1 MEPPDRR
8 FSLTAF
14 TIGLGTPLD
23 GAAANAYIFRMDKD
37 QVIAKLRAHEA
48 ELRAAGVQALSVF
61 GSVARNEAGD
71 GSDLDVVVRLD
82 PDLMGRGFGYF
93 SSLEDL
99 RKRLQ
104 EVVGTPVDIVP
115 EPVSNKRLA
124 REIEKDRQLAF

>member
-1 MEPPDRR
+1 
-8 FSLTAF
+8 
-14 TIGLGTPLD
+14 
-23 GAAANAYIFRMDKD
+23 MDKD
-37 QVIAKLRAHEA
+37 QVIAKLREHEA
-48 ELRAAGVQALSVF
+48 ELRAAGVLALSVF
-61 GSVARNEAGD
+61 GSVARNEAED

-82 PDLMGRGFGYF
+82 PDMMGRGFGYF

-124 REIEKDRQLAF
+124 REIERDRQLAF